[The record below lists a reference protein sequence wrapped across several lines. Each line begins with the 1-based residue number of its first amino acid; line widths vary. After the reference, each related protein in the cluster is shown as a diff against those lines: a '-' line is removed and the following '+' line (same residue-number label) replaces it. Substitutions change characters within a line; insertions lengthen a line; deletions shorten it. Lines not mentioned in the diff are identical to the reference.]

1 MRGGCTVS
9 KPIRKILPKNSDNI
23 ILCCKQLIIVA
34 IIGSL
39 KEVCTISIQHAS
51 TYLLLDAMF
60 HNQLH
65 IFRTF
70 YNGQKSSVNVFWSF
84 DIATIG
90 KTRAVIEP
98 NKRIF
103 AFSTKLLSTF
113 GAKTV
118 NLRQT
123 SFNRLPR
130 SAVLNPFHTRG
141 PLGKFFLGSPTTK
154 KFFSHKISW
163 DSRTTWSISSRFSD
177 HLGPQLKKSRQI
189 FQVPVLDNPLQ
200 LYFYF
205 MLRSRL
211 ISSDSHEKLQK
222 CYKFS
227 CFHIFS
233 LESENLRPCSR
244 ITRHMAADHQWSA
257 ATGWEPLS

>member
-1 MRGGCTVS
+1 MPRMIPIILCHRLVHFKYVLKFQYALLLYPNIARVRGGCTVS

-51 TYLLLDAMF
+51 TFLLLDAMF

-130 SAVLNPFHTRG
+130 SAVLSPFHTRG

-154 KFFSHKISW
+154 KFFYHKIS
-163 DSRTTWSISSRFSD
+163 
-177 HLGPQLKKSRQI
+177 
-189 FQVPVLDNPLQ
+189 
-200 LYFYF
+200 
-205 MLRSRL
+205 
-211 ISSDSHEKLQK
+211 
-222 CYKFS
+222 
-227 CFHIFS
+227 
-233 LESENLRPCSR
+233 
-244 ITRHMAADHQWSA
+244 
-257 ATGWEPLS
+257 